1 MMFNKEVN
9 GMNIFK
15 SKLLWIAPIAIL
27 IILAIFSIGF
37 YPAYNPQPKE
47 MPIAIVNHDEGTS
60 IQSKDINIGKNL
72 EDKLKDSN
80 SDEIKWI
87 NVDSEKEAR
96 KGLDEQK
103 YFGAAI
109 FEEDFS
115 KNAMSK
121 TQKIVMDTKKQEME
135 DKVKSGEIPAAQAKQ
150 MQQKMAQESSNQ
162 DITVKQ
168 AQFKTL
174 TNSGA
179 NMQASQMSS
188 NMLKGIGD
196 NLNKQISKQSLDT
209 LDQQNVQIDASDIK
223 DITTPVNVINK
234 KVNEVKDHQAS
245 GNAPFL
251 MFMPVWISSIVA
263 SLLLFFAFRTSNN
276 IEISQRIIASI
287 GQMIVGVITAF
298 VGGFGY
304 VYFMSGVLGFD
315 FPDINKIAIYISISI
330 LGFMGLILG
339 VMTWL
344 GMKSIP
350 IFFIAMFF
358 SMQLVTSPKQMLPKF
373 YQDYIVD
380 WNPFTHY
387 AEYLRELLYMHQ
399 SLEMNSTMWMFVGF
413 IIFGIISSILA
424 AMIRKHSGKRSELP
438 S

>member
-1 MMFNKEVN
+1 
-9 GMNIFK
+9 MNIFK

-135 DKVKSGEIPAAQAKQ
+135 DKVKSGEIHAAQAKQ

-162 DITVKQ
+162 NITVKQ

>member
-1 MMFNKEVN
+1 
-9 GMNIFK
+9 MNIFK

-60 IQSKDINIGKNL
+60 IQSKDINIGENL

-121 TQKIVMDTKKQEME
+121 TQKIVMDNKKQEME

-276 IEISQRIIASI
+276 VEISQRIIASV

-424 AMIRKHSGKRSELP
+424 AMIRNHSGKRSELP

>member
-1 MMFNKEVN
+1 
-9 GMNIFK
+9 MNIFK

-60 IQSKDINIGKNL
+60 IQSKDINIGENL

-276 IEISQRIIASI
+276 VEISQRIIASV

>member
-1 MMFNKEVN
+1 
-9 GMNIFK
+9 MNIFK

-60 IQSKDINIGKNL
+60 IQSKDINIGENL

-121 TQKIVMDTKKQEME
+121 TQKIVMDNKKQEME
-135 DKVKSGEIPAAQAKQ
+135 DKVKSGEIPAAQSKQ

-234 KVNEVKDHQAS
+234 KVNEVKYHQAS

-276 IEISQRIIASI
+276 VEISQRIIASV

-304 VYFMSGVLGFD
+304 VYFMSGVSGFD

>member
-1 MMFNKEVN
+1 
-9 GMNIFK
+9 MNIFK
-15 SKLLWIAPIAIL
+15 SKLLWISPIAIL

-121 TQKIVMDTKKQEME
+121 TQKIVMDNKKQEME
-135 DKVKSGEIPAAQAKQ
+135 DKVKSGEISAARAKQ

-162 DITVKQ
+162 GITVKQ

-188 NMLKGIGD
+188 NILKSIGD
-196 NLNKQISKQSLDT
+196 NLNKQITKQSLDT

-223 DITTPVNVINK
+223 DITTPVNIINK

-276 IEISQRIIASI
+276 VEISQRIIAPI
-287 GQMIVGVITAF
+287 GQLIVGVITAF

-315 FPDINKIAIYISISI
+315 FPDINKIAIYISI
-330 LGFMGLILG
+330 
-339 VMTWL
+339 
-344 GMKSIP
+344 
-350 IFFIAMFF
+350 
-358 SMQLVTSPKQMLPKF
+358 
-373 YQDYIVD
+373 
-380 WNPFTHY
+380 
-387 AEYLRELLYMHQ
+387 
-399 SLEMNSTMWMFVGF
+399 
-413 IIFGIISSILA
+413 
-424 AMIRKHSGKRSELP
+424 
-438 S
+438 

>member
-1 MMFNKEVN
+1 
-9 GMNIFK
+9 MNIFK

-60 IQSKDINIGKNL
+60 IQSKDINIGENL

-121 TQKIVMDTKKQEME
+121 TQKIVMDNKKQEME
-135 DKVKSGEIPAAQAKQ
+135 DKVKSGEIPAAQSKQ

-179 NMQASQMSS
+179 NMQSSQMSS

-276 IEISQRIIASI
+276 VEISQRIIASV

>member
-162 DITVKQ
+162 NITVKQ

-276 IEISQRIIASI
+276 VEISQRIIASV

>member
-1 MMFNKEVN
+1 
-9 GMNIFK
+9 MNIFK

-287 GQMIVGVITAF
+287 GQMIVGMITAF

>member
-1 MMFNKEVN
+1 
-9 GMNIFK
+9 MNIFK

-60 IQSKDINIGKNL
+60 IQSKDINIGENL

-121 TQKIVMDTKKQEME
+121 TQKIVMDNKKQEME

-304 VYFMSGVLGFD
+304 VYFMSGLLGFD

>member
-1 MMFNKEVN
+1 
-9 GMNIFK
+9 MNIFK

-60 IQSKDINIGKNL
+60 IQNKDINIGGNL

-87 NVDSEKEAR
+87 NVDSEKEVR

-121 TQKIVMDTKKQEME
+121 TQKIVMDNKKQEME

-150 MQQKMAQESSNQ
+150 MQQKIAQESSNQ

-179 NMQASQMSS
+179 NIQASQMSS
-188 NMLKGIGD
+188 NILKGIGD

-209 LDQQNVQIDASDIK
+209 LEQQNVQIDASDIK

-387 AEYLRELLYMHQ
+387 AEYLRELFYMHQ

>member
-135 DKVKSGEIPAAQAKQ
+135 DKVKSGEIPTAQAKQ

>member
-1 MMFNKEVN
+1 
-9 GMNIFK
+9 MNIFK

-27 IILAIFSIGF
+27 IILAIFLIGF

-60 IQSKDINIGKNL
+60 IQSKDINIGENL

-121 TQKIVMDTKKQEME
+121 TQKIVMDNKKQEME
-135 DKVKSGEIPAAQAKQ
+135 DKVKSGEIPAAQSKQ

-276 IEISQRIIASI
+276 VEISQRIIASV

>member
-1 MMFNKEVN
+1 
-9 GMNIFK
+9 MNIFK

-121 TQKIVMDTKKQEME
+121 TQKIVMDNKKQEME

>member
-330 LGFMGLILG
+330 LGFIGLILG

-344 GMKSIP
+344 GMKAIP

-373 YQDYIVD
+373 YQDYIVN

-413 IIFGIISSILA
+413 IIFGIISSLLA
-424 AMIRKHSGKRSELP
+424 AIIRKHSGKRSELP

>member
-1 MMFNKEVN
+1 
-9 GMNIFK
+9 MNIFK

-60 IQSKDINIGKNL
+60 IQNKDINIGGNL

-121 TQKIVMDTKKQEME
+121 TQKIVMDNKKQEME

-188 NMLKGIGD
+188 NILKGIGD

>member
-1 MMFNKEVN
+1 
-9 GMNIFK
+9 MNIFK

-60 IQSKDINIGKNL
+60 IQSKDINIGENL

-121 TQKIVMDTKKQEME
+121 TQKIVMDNKKQEME

-276 IEISQRIIASI
+276 VEISQRIIASV

-424 AMIRKHSGKRSELP
+424 AMIRKHSGKRLELP

>member
-1 MMFNKEVN
+1 
-9 GMNIFK
+9 MNIFK
-15 SKLLWIAPIAIL
+15 SKLLWISPIAIL
-27 IILAIFSIGF
+27 TILAIFSIGF

-60 IQSKDINIGKNL
+60 IQSKDINIGENL

-121 TQKIVMDTKKQEME
+121 TQKIVMDNKKQEME
-135 DKVKSGEIPAAQAKQ
+135 DKVKSGEISAAQAKQ

-162 DITVKQ
+162 GITVKQ

-188 NMLKGIGD
+188 NILKSIGD
-196 NLNKQISKQSLDT
+196 NLNKQITKQSLDT

-223 DITTPVNVINK
+223 DITTPVNIINK

-276 IEISQRIIASI
+276 VEISQRIIASI
-287 GQMIVGVITAF
+287 GQLIVGVITAF

-358 SMQLVTSPKQMLPKF
+358 SMQLVTSTKQMLPKF

>member
-1 MMFNKEVN
+1 
-9 GMNIFK
+9 MNIFK

-209 LDQQNVQIDASDIK
+209 LDQQNVKIDASDIK

>member
-60 IQSKDINIGKNL
+60 IQSKDINIGENL

-121 TQKIVMDTKKQEME
+121 TQKIVMDNKKQEME
-135 DKVKSGEIPAAQAKQ
+135 DKVKSGEIPAAQSKQ

-276 IEISQRIIASI
+276 VEISQRIIASV

>member
-1 MMFNKEVN
+1 
-9 GMNIFK
+9 MNIFK

-135 DKVKSGEIPAAQAKQ
+135 DKVKSGEIPVAQAKQ

-162 DITVKQ
+162 NITVKQ

-223 DITTPVNVINK
+223 DITTTVNVINK

>member
-60 IQSKDINIGKNL
+60 IQSKDINIGENL

-121 TQKIVMDTKKQEME
+121 TQKIVMDTKKKEME

-304 VYFMSGVLGFD
+304 VYFMSGLLGFD

>member
-1 MMFNKEVN
+1 
-9 GMNIFK
+9 MNIFK

-135 DKVKSGEIPAAQAKQ
+135 DKVKSGEIPAAQSKQ

>member
-121 TQKIVMDTKKQEME
+121 TQKIVMDTKKKEME

-304 VYFMSGVLGFD
+304 VYFMSGLLGFD

>member
-1 MMFNKEVN
+1 
-9 GMNIFK
+9 MNIFK

-60 IQSKDINIGKNL
+60 IQSKDINIGENL

-121 TQKIVMDTKKQEME
+121 TQKIVMDNKKQEME
-135 DKVKSGEIPAAQAKQ
+135 DKVKSGEIPAAQSKQ
-150 MQQKMAQESSNQ
+150 TQQKMAQESSNQ

-276 IEISQRIIASI
+276 VEISQRIIASV

>member
-1 MMFNKEVN
+1 
-9 GMNIFK
+9 MNIFK
-15 SKLLWIAPIAIL
+15 SKLLWISPIAIL

-162 DITVKQ
+162 NITVKQ

>member
-1 MMFNKEVN
+1 
-9 GMNIFK
+9 MNIFK

-72 EDKLKDSN
+72 EYKLKDSN

-162 DITVKQ
+162 NITVKQ

>member
-1 MMFNKEVN
+1 
-9 GMNIFK
+9 MNIFK

-304 VYFMSGVLGFD
+304 VYFMSGVSGFD

-424 AMIRKHSGKRSELP
+424 AMIRKDSGKRSELP

>member
-121 TQKIVMDTKKQEME
+121 TQKIVMDNKKQEME
-135 DKVKSGEIPAAQAKQ
+135 DKVKSGEIPAAQSKQ

>member
-1 MMFNKEVN
+1 
-9 GMNIFK
+9 MNIFK

-121 TQKIVMDTKKQEME
+121 TQKIVMDTKKKEME

>member
-1 MMFNKEVN
+1 
-9 GMNIFK
+9 MNIFK
-15 SKLLWIAPIAIL
+15 SKLLWITPIAIL

-60 IQSKDINIGKNL
+60 IQSKDINIGENL

-103 YFGAAI
+103 YFGVAI

>member
-60 IQSKDINIGKNL
+60 IQSKDINIGENL

-121 TQKIVMDTKKQEME
+121 TQKIVMDNKKQEME
-135 DKVKSGEIPAAQAKQ
+135 DKVKSGEIPAAQSKQ

-287 GQMIVGVITAF
+287 GQMIVGVITVF